1 MTGALV
7 AVPIGIGLL
16 SPAIRGSVR
25 RRKSESA
32 PERHRHWMR
41 LTKVYAG
48 YCKVRQTWQGL
59 HGLGRV
65 QADLE
70 AIVGSQVDLVPAGPD
85 GDGTSGGAPG
95 EDPRSEEP
103 PENSPP

>member
-1 MTGALV
+1 
-7 AVPIGIGLL
+7 
-16 SPAIRGSVR
+16 
-25 RRKSESA
+25 
-32 PERHRHWMR
+32 MR

-85 GDGTSGGAPG
+85 GDATSGGAPG

-103 PENSPP
+103 PESSPPQA